1 MKPNKKQVNRR
12 SPVHSFTEGEAL
24 SLVTVLVPTFGRLD
38 SQGLGVEGR
47 GNVALLR
54 VLNRPLLGVGVGVDW
69 VVLGKRAGGL
79 DDVSHGWVCVG
90 LGWVGGRLD
99 GVAEFGEE
107 EQEPAFNDD
116 SISVRTGRAVSVLGH
131 HLVENGGVLCTE
143 VEEVGL
149 NGVGFGGHGRGCVW
163 VWVGWLSL
171 GAI

>member
-1 MKPNKKQVNRR
+1 MC
-12 SPVHSFTEGEAL
+12 
-24 SLVTVLVPTFGRLD
+24 
-38 SQGLGVEGR
+38 
-47 GNVALLR
+47 
-54 VLNRPLLGVGVGVDW
+54 W
-69 VVLGKRAGGL
+69 
-79 DDVSHGWVCVG
+79 VG

-116 SISVRTGRAVSVLGH
+116 CVSIRTWRAVSVFGH
-131 HLVENGGVLCTE
+131 HLAEGGRVLCTE

-171 GAI
+171 RAI